1 MQGDSRAYSTMH
13 ADPYEN
19 IYCVVAG
26 EKRFTICP
34 PSDTYWLTK
43 KTVPKAHWTRVS
55 DESTIEGETM
65 EESTIT
71 VGDFKTVLDPEVG
84 DVEWIDID
92 VDYPTAAQKD
102 LPALKH
108 ITKFNVSV
116 KAGQVLY
123 LPALWH
129 HGVRQ
134 KGRTI
139 AVNFWYDISYDVKW
153 MHIEFMRQ
161 VALKMRKQ
169 QTFKTLEKNKID
181 EEQTSNQK

>member
-1 MQGDSRAYSTMH
+1 MH

-34 PSDTYWLTK
+34 PSDTYWLTRK
-43 KTVPKAHWTRVS
+43 SLPKSHWVRVS
-55 DESTIEGETM
+55 DEDDKDKENGDDEIVQGGE
-65 EESTIT
+65 SDGSIRI
-71 VGDFKTVLDPEVG
+71 GDFKTVRDDTD

-92 VDYPTAAQKD
+92 VDYPNHNQKD
-102 LPALKH
+102 DPLLKH
-108 ITKFNVSV
+108 ITKFNVPV
-116 KAGQVLY
+116 TAGQVLY
-123 LPALWH
+123 LPALWF

-153 MHIEFMRQ
+153 MHTEFMRQ
-161 VALKMRKQ
+161 IAEKMKKQ
-169 QTFKTLEKNKID
+169 KKSKE
-181 EEQTSNQK
+181 